1 MTPVLVTL
9 TAPSCSGK
17 SYLLNYIRD
26 VKKIPCL
33 VSTTTRAPRAGEQEG
48 VDYYF
53 ISHAE
58 SCKLE
63 NEDKFAELAIYNGT
77 RYGVTKDEFKSKLD
91 TGLTFLIVEPTGI
104 DHYVKPA
111 LDVGA
116 KHFKVFIDTSYET
129 RMHRFFKRFVN
140 DLDKLITNFQLTT
153 FEIANCV
160 KVNNSRFDAISEQEK
175 HWKGLHQ
182 WDLILDGTIDPEI
195 NLNKILTS
203 IKEKFND

>member
-1 MTPVLVTL
+1 MNESVLVTL

-26 VKKIPCL
+26 VAKIPCL

-53 ISHAE
+53 ISHE
-58 SCKLE
+58 QSKQYE
-63 NEDKFAELAIYNGT
+63 IEDNFAELAIYNGT
-77 RYGVTKDEFKSKLD
+77 RYGVTKQEFKSKLD

-116 KHFKVFIDTSYET
+116 RHFKVFIDTSYET
-129 RMHRFFKRFVN
+129 RIKRFFKRFVN
-140 DLDKLITNFQLTT
+140 DLEVMIKNHDLTT
-153 FEIANCV
+153 NEIANCV
-160 KVNNSRFDAISEQEK
+160 NVNNSRFDAINEQEK
-175 HWKGLHQ
+175 HWKGMHQ
-182 WDLILDGTIDPEI
+182 WDLILDGTIHPEE
-195 NLNKILTS
+195 NLRKILTA
-203 IKEKFND
+203 IKE